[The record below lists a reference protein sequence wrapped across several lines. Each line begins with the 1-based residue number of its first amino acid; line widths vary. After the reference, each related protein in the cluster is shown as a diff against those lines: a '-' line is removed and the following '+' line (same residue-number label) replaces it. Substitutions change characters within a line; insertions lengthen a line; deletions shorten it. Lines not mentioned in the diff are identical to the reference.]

1 MAAINPENPM
11 RKFFF
16 CAALLLAL
24 PAGARA
30 SSATDAL
37 RDFSLLGTW
46 ASACDEG
53 ASPTNSHATYLV
65 TGSDGIQLKSSFGAG
80 YEDSIYDIQDA
91 KQVAPDKLSLRQVL
105 VGNDR
110 VTLDIVLLKDND
122 RIRIWSSL
130 FPDGTALVEDGLM
143 ASQGGRET
151 RWLARCPQ

>member
-1 MAAINPENPM
+1 M
-11 RKFFF
+11 RKSIF
-16 CAALLLAL
+16 CAALLLLL
-24 PAGARA
+24 PVGAQA

-37 RDFSLLGTW
+37 REFSLLGTW

-65 TGSDGIQLKSSFGAG
+65 TAADGIQLRSTFGAG

-91 KQVAPDKLSLRQVL
+91 KLVAPDKLALRQVL

-110 VTLDIVLLKDND
+110 VTLDIILLKEADK
-122 RIRIWSSL
+122 IRVWSSL
-130 FPDGTALVEDGLM
+130 FPDGTALVEDGVM

-151 RWLARCPQ
+151 RWLVRCPQ

>member
-1 MAAINPENPM
+1 M
-11 RKFFF
+11 RKFFL
-16 CAALLLAL
+16 CAVLLLSL
-24 PAGARA
+24 PALAQAGSA
-30 SSATDAL
+30 SDAL
-37 RDFSLLGTW
+37 REFNLLGTW

-65 TGSDGIQLKSSFGAG
+65 TASDGIQLRSVFGAG

-91 KQVAPDKLSLRQVL
+91 KLVAPDKLSLRQVL

-110 VTLDIVLLKDND
+110 VTLDIVLVKDKD

-143 ASQGGRET
+143 ASQGDRET
-151 RWLARCPQ
+151 RWLAHCPQ